1 MTPMSE
7 ETRRWSKATVHPDVR
22 VDPQDD
28 PRNSDVAEQA
38 VVDAASAGLA
48 REQAATE
55 ALLGS

>member
-1 MTPMSE
+1 MSE
-7 ETRRWSKATVHPDVR
+7 ETGRWSKATVHPDMW

-28 PRNSDVAEQA
+28 PRNSDGAEQA